1 MWPSG
6 FDTLDTY
13 LSGGLRS
20 GELTLLGGPQGLGKT
35 TFALQM
41 LRHAAASGEAVIYFS
56 YEHDAST
63 VLERLIA
70 IEAASLAGIEAVS
83 LRRIRESL
91 EASDGREGSL
101 ADRLRNTVGGSDAV
115 AAVQAYADRLYIHRS
130 SGTETSVYTVRQVV
144 DQARTLTGQ
153 PPMVVVD
160 YLQKVFV
167 PGGSELEEERVTKI
181 VEGLKDLALDHD
193 VPRVGENRLHGGV
206 RRLQPDA
213 RPLGVIPLERGLAA
227 DERHHRLAVLRAG
240 APRHHDVVAIADSVV
255 DHGIPAHAEDEVL
268 SLPEERRWDLDRLV
282 VGKRLDGAA
291 GGDGAEQRHLAR
303 VAGQRVRGGRRR
315 DAAAAIPLARES
327 ALLLQPLQ
335 VLLNRSEGGQLEL
348 LANLTLGRRN
358 PLFIPV
364 APDEIEDFLLA
375 FGEVHRLPKFVRFLT
390 LYY

>member
-1 MWPSG
+1 MDDQLRSLSDVLQEADTKLQLGRNAGARVWPSG

-41 LRHAAASGEAVIYFS
+41 LRHAAVSGEAVIYFS

-115 AAVQAYADRLYIHRS
+115 AAVQAYADRLFIHRS

-144 DQARTLTGQ
+144 DQARALTGQ

-181 VEGLKDLALDHD
+181 VEGLKDLALEVE
-193 VPRVGENRLHGGV
+193 VPVLAIVAADKE
-206 RRLQPDA
+206 
-213 RPLGVIPLERGLAA
+213 GLAA
-227 DERHHRLAVLRAG
+227 GRRLRVHNLRGSSALAYEADIVLIMNDKY
-240 APRHHDVVAIADSVV
+240 DVVARHHLVYDVGNAERFRNWAVV
-255 DHGIPAHAEDEVL
+255 TIEKNRSGLDKI
-268 SLPEERRWDLDRLV
+268 DLEFR
-282 VGKRLDGAA
+282 KRFEQGRFETDGNAV
-291 GGDGAEQRHLAR
+291 AEQLVDER
-303 VAGQRVRGGRRR
+303 VYV
-315 DAAAAIPLARES
+315 E
-327 ALLLQPLQ
+327 
-335 VLLNRSEGGQLEL
+335 
-348 LANLTLGRRN
+348 
-358 PLFIPV
+358 
-364 APDEIEDFLLA
+364 
-375 FGEVHRLPKFVRFLT
+375 
-390 LYY
+390 